1 MIKKNSKKTK
11 VKVTQKKLDFIT
23 AHIEELVELPIS
35 EYHDDSNN
43 TDPFVLNTLLFILH
57 FLLFLIPVLYYIT
70 YHNEKQVTC
79 DDYSNSNGILFNNK
93 TRSFDLFCKVGH
105 EAKYTKRSL
114 FGLYTKEKRCVA
126 LSKHKKQKDLYKMLL
141 SSKKIFNDKAVN
153 VKVAYSHLDSIAKDF
168 LYQTFNEKHKNNPEK
183 FKLKKINKYYMKMAK
198 ANDRFQS
205 RKFRYSNKK
214 SIFYKKPS

>member
-1 MIKKNSKKTK
+1 
-11 VKVTQKKLDFIT
+11 
-23 AHIEELVELPIS
+23 
-35 EYHDDSNN
+35 
-43 TDPFVLNTLLFILH
+43 
-57 FLLFLIPVLYYIT
+57 
-70 YHNEKQVTC
+70 VTC

-105 EAKYTKRSL
+105 EAKYTNRSL
-114 FGLYTKEKRCVA
+114 FGLYTKEKRCIG

-198 ANDRFQS
+198 ANDRLQS